1 MVHGGSLLFF
11 FSLCTHKN
19 YADRVTATTI
29 RVGMRPT
36 VRRLHPQNRGAERPA
51 TERNG
56 STQAELTGMRKE
68 ASTKAFLRRE
78 GVRNNQADRSD
89 EAQSQLLSLLLFY
102 VFDWGD
108 DMDERGGDMVH

>member
-1 MVHGGSLLFF
+1 
-11 FSLCTHKN
+11 
-19 YADRVTATTI
+19 
-29 RVGMRPT
+29 
-36 VRRLHPQNRGAERPA
+36 
-51 TERNG
+51 
-56 STQAELTGMRKE
+56 MRKE

-108 DMDERGGDMVH
+108 DMDERGRHGPLGRSFRSLVRACVECDIQAYIIHLIIYASQTLIYA